1 MIWLCYNIMFVYCYW
16 GGFLLFI
23 RRPCKQLYI
32 HYVNKITIR
41 MQEYIGE
48 VAKSKEKGPH
58 EKRVT
63 QSHDRGAFRGILN
76 IVCWSSLF
84 FNKFGIIIHISS
96 QPKTKE
102 ITWHT
107 YSTSNNNSILQSNR
121 KGFHPPPPLL
131 FKEIIHIQGSVSH
144 IAHFIKPYRDS

>member
-41 MQEYIGE
+41 MQEYIVE
-48 VAKSKEKGPH
+48 AAKSKEKGPH

-84 FNKFGIIIHISS
+84 FNKFGIVIIIHITVGAAS
-96 QPKTKE
+96 Q
-102 ITWHT
+102 WW
-107 YSTSNNNSILQSNR
+107 SNERMMVNARQWWWNEYIIQS
-121 KGFHPPPPLL
+121 FHHHWLT
-131 FKEIIHIQGSVSH
+131 FHH
-144 IAHFIKPYRDS
+144 H